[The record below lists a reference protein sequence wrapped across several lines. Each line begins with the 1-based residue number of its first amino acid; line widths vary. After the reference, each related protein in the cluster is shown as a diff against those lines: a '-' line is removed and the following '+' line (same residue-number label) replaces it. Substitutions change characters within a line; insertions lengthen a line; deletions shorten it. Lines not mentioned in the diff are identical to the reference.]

1 MEQQECPNPFN
12 IFASWI
18 HEHIITTKSKHPSA
32 CVLSTIGFDGFPNT
46 RYLAL
51 KELNRPY
58 FIVTGSLNSRKGK
71 EIEAN
76 SKVALTFWWEES
88 LRQVRI
94 QGEAQCI
101 DNETADFY
109 FSERSKEAQTVST
122 VSNQGAVIKNIS
134 ELKVRFR
141 ESVQS
146 NTPIKRPKHWSGW
159 KILPKR
165 IEFLEF
171 KPSRLHHRT
180 LYTHSQEGWEI
191 TQLQP

>member
-1 MEQQECPNPFN
+1 MEQQEYPDPFN
-12 IFASWI
+12 TFAIWL
-18 HEHIITTKSKHPSA
+18 HQHVVTTKSKHPSA
-32 CVLSTIGFDGFPNT
+32 CVLSTIGLDGFPNT

-51 KELNRPY
+51 KELNHPY
-58 FIVTGSLNSRKGK
+58 LIVTGSLNSRKGK

-76 SKVALTFWWEES
+76 PKVSLTFWWEES

-94 QGEAQCI
+94 QGEAQHI
-101 DNETADFY
+101 DDKTADIY

-122 VSNQGAVIKNIS
+122 LSNQGNVIQNIS

-141 ESVQS
+141 ESIQN

-171 KPSRLHHRT
+171 KTSRLHHRT
-180 LYTHSQEGWEI
+180 LYTHSQKGWKI